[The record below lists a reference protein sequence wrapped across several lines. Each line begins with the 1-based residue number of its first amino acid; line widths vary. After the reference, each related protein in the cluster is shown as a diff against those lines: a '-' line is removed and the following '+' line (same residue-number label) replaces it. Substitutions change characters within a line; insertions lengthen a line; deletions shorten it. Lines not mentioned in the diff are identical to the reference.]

1 MNFSVE
7 KEIDGLGRIVVPK
20 AMREYYGM
28 QLKSRVILVAT
39 EDGILIKLS
48 ESEQEKEDNRK
59 GDLQ

>member
-7 KEIDGLGRIVVPK
+7 KEIDGLGRIVFPK

-39 EDGILIKLS
+39 EDGI
-48 ESEQEKEDNRK
+48 
-59 GDLQ
+59 